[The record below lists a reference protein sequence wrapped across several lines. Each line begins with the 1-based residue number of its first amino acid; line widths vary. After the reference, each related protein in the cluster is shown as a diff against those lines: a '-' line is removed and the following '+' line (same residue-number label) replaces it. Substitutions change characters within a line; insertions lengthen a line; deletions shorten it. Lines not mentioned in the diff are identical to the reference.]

1 MFLKSSKPGAASLLC
16 IQAQRA
22 TEPRRASRGRYRRKP
37 FQALRNAKK
46 SYPHPLPSK
55 GLGRSRGAPVDHEAP
70 ATARDLRRGIDKERY
85 KDAVAWSLVP
95 VLGREWAP
103 PCVRRISPKE
113 STRLDRVI
121 GLCRQL
127 GGPTT
132 GGSLGRAWDT
142 PGACPSER
150 ATGLAVSCMYCWDR
164 STWSTLRWGTVPRFL
179 PCERRGSG
187 DSSSSVK
194 DSVARWLQS
203 SSPGRAHSPES
214 PEKP

>member
-1 MFLKSSKPGAASLLC
+1 MFLKSLKPGAASLLC

-103 PCVRRISPKE
+103 PCVRRNKPQRVHQIGSCHWPLSTIGRPHDGGE
-113 STRLDRVI
+113 PGTRLGHTRSLPFGEGDGTSCVVYVLLGSEYLEYFALGYSTSVLALRTEGQW
-121 GLCRQL
+121 GLVKFRQRL
-127 GGPTT
+127 
-132 GGSLGRAWDT
+132 S
-142 PGACPSER
+142 GA
-150 ATGLAVSCMYCWDR
+150 LAAIVQPWAR
-164 STWSTLRWGTVPRFL
+164 SQP
-179 PCERRGSG
+179 
-187 DSSSSVK
+187 
-194 DSVARWLQS
+194 
-203 SSPGRAHSPES
+203 
-214 PEKP
+214 